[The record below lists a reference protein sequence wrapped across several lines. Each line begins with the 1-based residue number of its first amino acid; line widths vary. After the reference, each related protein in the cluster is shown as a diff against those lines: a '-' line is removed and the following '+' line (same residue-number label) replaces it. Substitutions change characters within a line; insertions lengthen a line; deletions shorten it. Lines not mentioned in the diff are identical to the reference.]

1 LEIAAYKTLPRRTP
15 LCVSRDADGVR
26 LGHGLQGPDHSWRR
40 RARTSPGR
48 SPCPAGGPKPVN
60 DTQRF
65 PAQAKFIERDLSI
78 NDWII
83 TPKGK

>member
-1 LEIAAYKTLPRRTP
+1 
-15 LCVSRDADGVR
+15 
-26 LGHGLQGPDHSWRR
+26 
-40 RARTSPGR
+40 
-48 SPCPAGGPKPVN
+48 VN